1 MDMKDDQRN
10 TNIDEIIRAS
20 MELTDEPSVE
30 LNNKIKA
37 ALYQQE
43 AVMRKQPATRTVS
56 LWYLPMILNLITFN
70 MPLLNI

>member
-1 MDMKDDQRN
+1 MKDDQRN
-10 TNIDEIIRAS
+10 TDIGKIIRAS

-43 AVMRKQPATRTVS
+43 AVMRMLQELYRFG
-56 LWYLPMILNLITFN
+56 ICR
-70 MPLLNI
+70 

>member
-1 MDMKDDQRN
+1 MKDDQRN
-10 TNIDEIIRAS
+10 TDIGKIIRAS

-43 AVMRKQPATRTVS
+43 AVMRKTACYKSCIALVS
-56 LWYLPMILNLITFN
+56 ADDF
-70 MPLLNI
+70 

>member
-1 MDMKDDQRN
+1 MKDDQRN

-43 AVMRKQPATRTVS
+43 AVMRKQPATRTV
-56 LWYLPMILNLITFN
+56 
-70 MPLLNI
+70 